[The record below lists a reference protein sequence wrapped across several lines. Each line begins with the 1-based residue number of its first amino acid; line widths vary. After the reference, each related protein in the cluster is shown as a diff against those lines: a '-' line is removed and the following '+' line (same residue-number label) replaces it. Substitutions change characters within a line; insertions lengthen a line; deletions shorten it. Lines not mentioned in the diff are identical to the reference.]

1 MENLLIH
8 FYTERMKSK
17 MKKVISLVLATMLLV
32 LLASAALAESQG
44 TVMYVRTGDGKSLRV
59 RSSMSTRDTTNVIGS
74 LPYGAKVVTY
84 GHMGGWAMIDY
95 GNRTAYVM
103 YRFLVKYKPE
113 PFDPDTPVPSA
124 DTRSFTTVGQ
134 LNTLTANMKPVT
146 PYTVVVRPTRASGW
160 VYLRWFP
167 SRAAKEITT
176 YSGYHELTVIN
187 ELKDWYQVT
196 DPSTGAVGFIYKSY
210 VQ

>member
-1 MENLLIH
+1 MPTEDLLIH

-84 GHMGGWAMIDY
+84 GHMGGWAM
-95 GNRTAYVM
+95 
-103 YRFLVKYKPE
+103 FLVKYKPE
-113 PFDPDTPVPSA
+113 HFDPDTPVPSA

-187 ELKDWYQVT
+187 ELKDWYQVS
-196 DPSTGAVGFIYKSY
+196 DPTTGAVGFIYKSY